1 MNAIKKKSSS
11 KRPRM
16 PTTDVCTYKLMK
28 NEFAK
33 SMKPPIKLYN
43 ILGKKQKQHK

>member
-1 MNAIKKKSSS
+1 
-11 KRPRM
+11 M

-33 SMKPPIKLYN
+33 SMKPPIKLYTGN
-43 ILGKKQKQHK
+43 ILGRKKNTQIN